1 MKHLTTR
8 MLAIIVALLASLSM
22 MLAIVSLPHLAYAVG
37 ADDGSAQGADQSV
50 APTP

>member
-22 MLAIVSLPHLAYAVG
+22 MLAIVSASSG
-37 ADDGSAQGADQSV
+37 IRRRRG
-50 APTP
+50 